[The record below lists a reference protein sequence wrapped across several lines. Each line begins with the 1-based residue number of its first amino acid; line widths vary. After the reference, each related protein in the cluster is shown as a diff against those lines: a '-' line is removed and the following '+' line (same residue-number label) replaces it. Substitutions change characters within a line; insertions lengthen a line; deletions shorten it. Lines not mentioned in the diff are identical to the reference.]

1 MLQILRTLYSYVADT
16 CLKRSSS
23 VRETGLK

>member
-1 MLQILRTLYSYVADT
+1 MLQIQHTLYSYVADT